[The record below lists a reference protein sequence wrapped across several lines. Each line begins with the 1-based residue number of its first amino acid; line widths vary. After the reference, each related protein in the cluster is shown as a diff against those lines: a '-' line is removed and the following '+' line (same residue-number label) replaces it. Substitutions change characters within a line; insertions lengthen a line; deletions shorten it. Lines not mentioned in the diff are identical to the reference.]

1 MVFYYICL
9 IYRMSAYEPPC
20 ENLPIFNSNAFIC
33 SSSTTAG
40 SGGDGLPTG
49 SMITFAGNGTL
60 PLGYLKCDGQLVS
73 ATTFSVLYAS
83 IGNAYG
89 GNATNFNVPDMTDKF
104 IRGST
109 TSVGT
114 ITGQDSFLVD
124 KTNIQAFTPDLPV
137 GFPQQ
142 PIVFT
147 SPSGIANWN
156 YLKGQPAGDGS
167 VNKWLPQAN
176 SDSANGANL
185 TSALAIGDVAPTPI
199 DNKPISYAM
208 IYIIKT

>member
-1 MVFYYICL
+1 
-9 IYRMSAYEPPC
+9 MSAYEPPC

-33 SSSTTAG
+33 SSTSGGG

-73 ATTFSVLYAS
+73 ATSFSTLYAT

-89 GNATNFNVPDMTDKF
+89 GTATNFNVPDMTDKF
-104 IRGST
+104 IRGSVS
-109 TSVGT
+109 SVGT
-114 ITGQDSFLVD
+114 ITGQDQFLVD
-124 KTNIQAFTPDLPV
+124 KTNITSFTPNLPA
-137 GFPQQ
+137 GFSNI

-147 SPSGIANWN
+147 SPSGISQWN

-167 VNKWLPQAN
+167 VDKWLPQVN
-176 SDSANGANL
+176 SDSATGANL
-185 TSALAIGDVAPTPI
+185 LNALAIGDVAPTPI
-199 DNKPISYAM
+199 DNTPVHYAM